1 VALADLKQA
10 CDAPARTGD
19 VDHGTVGMIAGV
31 AGLCARLPAMTD
43 SALDLGCGAGE
54 PVAGAF
60 IGCGWRATGVASAPR
75 C

>member
-1 VALADLKQA
+1 
-10 CDAPARTGD
+10 
-19 VDHGTVGMIAGV
+19 
-31 AGLCARLPAMTD
+31 LPAMTD